1 MEDNMHQNL
10 LKYKH
15 YRYLKLFVIL
25 IVTSIVLYLSQ
36 GDDQPANGGTL
47 QGYILGITSAVFI
60 LILTY
65 LGIRK
70 RSYSSN
76 VGTVEGWTSAHVF
89 LGSSLLLMATL
100 HAAFQVGWNVHTLA
114 YVLMLV
120 VIISGFYGL
129 FAYMHYPRVMAS
141 NNSGGSQ
148 DQWLEELQETDD
160 KIKNL
165 ATSCRTGVRLMALSA
180 IENTVLDSKLLKQLR
195 GKDRSKIQLQSDSKQ
210 LVTNKNQERIVDIL
224 SEAIPNSQKQAEASA
239 LNEILTLFSRRQRL
253 LKIIR
258 RNLQVKA
265 YLKVWLIFHIPMTIA
280 LLAALIVHIL
290 VVFIYW

>member
-15 YRYLKLFVIL
+15 YRYLKLFLVL
-25 IVTSIVLYLSQ
+25 AVASIALYFSQ
-36 GDDQPANGGTL
+36 GEDQPANGGTL
-47 QGYILGITSAVFI
+47 QGYILGITSAFFI
-60 LILTY
+60 LLLTF

-76 VGTVEGWTSAHVF
+76 MGTVEGWTSAHVF
-89 LGSSLLLMATL
+89 LGTSLLLITTL

-114 YVLMLV
+114 YILMLA
-120 VIISGFYGL
+120 VIFSGFFGL
-129 FAYMHYPRVMAS
+129 FAYMHYPRILSS
-141 NNSGGSQ
+141 NNNGTSQ
-148 DQWLEELQETDD
+148 DQWFDDLQEIDE

-165 ATSCRTGVRLMALSA
+165 AISCRTGVRLMVLSA
-180 IENTVLDSKLLKQLR
+180 IENTQLDSTLFKQLR
-195 GKDRSKIQLQSDSKQ
+195 GKDGSKIRLQSGSKQ
-210 LVTNKNQERIVDIL
+210 LVTNKNQEIIIDIL
-224 SEAIPNSQKQAEASA
+224 STAIPNSQKQAEASA

-258 RNLQVKA
+258 RTLQVKA
-265 YLKVWLIFHIPMTIA
+265 YLKAWLIFHIPITIA

>member
-15 YRYLKLFVIL
+15 FRYLKLFVVL
-25 IVTSIVLYLSQ
+25 IVASIVLYLSQ
-36 GDDQPANGGTL
+36 GQDQPANGGTM

-60 LILTY
+60 LLLTY

-76 VGTVEGWTSAHVF
+76 MGTVEGWTSAHVF
-89 LGSSLLLMATL
+89 LGTSLLLITTL

-114 YVLMLV
+114 YVLMLIV
-120 VIISGFYGL
+120 VFSGFFGL
-129 FAYMHYPRVMAS
+129 YAYMHYPRVLAS
-141 NNSGGSQ
+141 NHGGKTQ
-148 DQWLEELQETDD
+148 EQWLEELQEIDE
-160 KIKNL
+160 KIKSL
-165 ATSCRTGVRLMALSA
+165 AISCRTNVRLMVLSA
-180 IENTVLDSKLLKQLR
+180 IENTQLDNTLFKQLR
-195 GKDRSKIQLQSDSKQ
+195 GKDRSKIRLQSESKQ
-210 LVTNKNQERIVDIL
+210 LVSNKNQEKIIDVL
-224 SEAIPNSQKQAEASA
+224 STAIPNSQKQAEASA
-239 LNEILTLFSRRQRL
+239 LNEILTFFSRRQRL

-265 YLKVWLIFHIPMTIA
+265 YLKAWLIFHIPVTIA
-280 LLAALIVHIL
+280 LLAALIVHVL